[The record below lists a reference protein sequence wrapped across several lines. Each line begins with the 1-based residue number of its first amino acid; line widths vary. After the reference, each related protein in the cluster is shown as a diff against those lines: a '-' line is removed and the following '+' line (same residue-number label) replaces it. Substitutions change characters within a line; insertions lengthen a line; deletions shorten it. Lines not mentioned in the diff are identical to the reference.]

1 MYTDVKKSD
10 RCCKNK
16 KMYEKCRGLAS
27 LYLKQSCV

>member
-1 MYTDVKKSD
+1 MLKNQTDVAKI
-10 RCCKNK
+10 K